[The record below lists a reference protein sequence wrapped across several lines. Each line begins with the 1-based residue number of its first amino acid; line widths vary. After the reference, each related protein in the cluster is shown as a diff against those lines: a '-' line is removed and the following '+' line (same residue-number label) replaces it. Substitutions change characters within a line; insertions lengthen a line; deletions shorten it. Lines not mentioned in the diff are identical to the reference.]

1 MQEEILLNN
10 VRAIAEKYEF
20 LRKETG
26 GDFNIFE
33 IANISAKEVA
43 ICRVLYDFLSP
54 IGSHH
59 QGDKYLKLFAE
70 NVLRLENC
78 ADTEWGKAKV

>member
-43 ICRVLYDFLSP
+43 ICRVLYDLLSP
-54 IGSHH
+54 TGSQH
-59 QGDKYLKLFAE
+59 QGDKYLEVFAD
-70 NVLRLENC
+70 NVPIFDSC
-78 ADTEWGKAKV
+78 

>member
-26 GDFNIFE
+26 CDFNIFE
-33 IANISAKEVA
+33 IVNIMVPK
-43 ICRVLYDFLSP
+43 I
-54 IGSHH
+54 
-59 QGDKYLKLFAE
+59 
-70 NVLRLENC
+70 
-78 ADTEWGKAKV
+78 